1 MVSSLN
7 GCDISSFFSYPSHQ
21 ISLSLKSVNQ
31 TNFPYPHPQNVF
43 LCNLLAHIQDNNK
56 RKHGYFRVA
65 YTYFSCFRIK
75 MYAIDPGYFQVAY
88 TTSSS
93 SWREL
98 GVIDPGYF
106 QVAYTQNSKTSLCN
120 KVLYCEVY
128 NPYSF
133 TRVRVIFCLQVEDLN
148 SGEVGSDAVGSDV
161 LYFCFESL
169 DFLTSLRVY
178 EPCNR

>member
-65 YTYFSCFRIK
+65 YTCIQRDRQKRYVIN
-75 MYAIDPGYFQVAY
+75 PGYFRVAY
-88 TTSSS
+88 TL
-93 SWREL
+93 EDADENL
-98 GVIDPGYF
+98 YVVIDPGYF
-106 QVAYTQNSKTSLCN
+106 RVAYTKPENGEDLEAVIDPGYFRVAYTWVSKTSLYN
-120 KVLYCEVY
+120 KV
-128 NPYSF
+128 
-133 TRVRVIFCLQVEDLN
+133 
-148 SGEVGSDAVGSDV
+148 
-161 LYFCFESL
+161 
-169 DFLTSLRVY
+169 
-178 EPCNR
+178 